1 MKKSNLGTEKSKP
14 SLSENENEN
23 NNKKSNII
31 GNLLNKNNLI
41 IVLLVIL
48 VFHFLIDL
56 SLLES
61 FGEKS
66 EWDDISVSTNI
77 TDKKIQL
84 NDTLKIIL
92 SKSLK
97 NLVFEIKTN
106 NQIKKI
112 TPIDLNIENNNQ
124 YNFLLNNLTLGKKEL
139 IIKSVNT
146 EKKVNFTLL
155 NNIAPK
161 VYDYEIINEFPRSMN
176 SYTQGLEFYND
187 TLYESLGRYGQS
199 KLVKVEFRTG
209 KKLKEI
215 NLASEYFA
223 EGITI
228 LNNKIFQL
236 TWKEKVG
243 FVYDID
249 NFNKINSFEY
259 ENSLEGWGICNNGI
273 KLYKSDGTE
282 KIWLLDPE
290 NLKEEDYIEIYTN
303 KNKVV
308 GLNELEWIN
317 GKIYANR
324 YLFDGIAIINPEN
337 GAIEGVINL
346 STLKNKVTQHE
357 NLDVIN
363 GIAYNKKRNSIF
375 VTGKMWD
382 KLFEIRIKK

>member
-1 MKKSNLGTEKSKP
+1 MKKSRR
-14 SLSENENEN
+14 
-23 NNKKSNII
+23 
-31 GNLLNKNNLI
+31 LI
-41 IVLLVIL
+41 IFLFLLSVLQ
-48 VFHFLIDL
+48 
-56 SLLES
+56 LES
-61 FGEKS
+61 CDENS
-66 EWDDISVSTNI
+66 ESDNISVSTNI

-259 ENSLEGWGICNNGI
+259 KNSLEGWGICNNGI

-290 NLKEEDYIEIYTN
+290 NLKEENYIEIYTN

-382 KLFEIRIKK
+382 KLFEIRIKN

>member
-1 MKKSNLGTEKSKP
+1 MKNSNKL
-14 SLSENENEN
+14 L
-23 NNKKSNII
+23 IFLF
-31 GNLLNKNNLI
+31 LLN
-41 IVLLVIL
+41 
-48 VFHFLIDL
+48 L

-61 FGEKS
+61 CEENS
-66 EWDDISVSTNI
+66 EWDDISISSNL
-77 TDKKIQL
+77 TDKKIKKD
-84 NDTLKIIL
+84 DTLKIKL
-92 SKSLK
+92 SKSSK
-97 NLVFEIKTN
+97 NLVFEIKSN

-112 TPIDLNIENNNQ
+112 SPLDLSFENNNQ

-139 IIKSVNT
+139 IIKSSNG

-155 NNIAPK
+155 NNVAPK
-161 VYDYEIINEFPRSMN
+161 IYNYEIINEFSRSKN

-199 KLVKVEFRTG
+199 KLVKVEFNTG

-215 NLASEYFA
+215 KLPSEYFA

-228 LNNKIFQL
+228 LNDKIFQL

-243 FVYDID
+243 FVYDVD
-249 NFNKINSFEY
+249 NFNRINTFEY
-259 ENSLEGWGICNNGI
+259 KNSIEGWGICNDGV
-273 KLYKSDGTE
+273 KLYKSDGTD
-282 KIWLLDPE
+282 KIWILNPE
-290 NLKEEDYIEIYTN
+290 NQKEESYIEIYTN

-308 GLNELEWIN
+308 GLNELEWID

-324 YLFDGIAIINPEN
+324 YLFDGIAIINPKN

-346 STLKNKVTQHE
+346 SSLKSRVTQHE
-357 NLDVIN
+357 KLDVIN

-382 KLFEIRIKK
+382 KLFEIRIKD

>member
-1 MKKSNLGTEKSKP
+1 MKNSNKL
-14 SLSENENEN
+14 L
-23 NNKKSNII
+23 IFLF
-31 GNLLNKNNLI
+31 LLN
-41 IVLLVIL
+41 
-48 VFHFLIDL
+48 L

-61 FGEKS
+61 CGENS
-66 EWDDISVSTNI
+66 EWDDISISSNL
-77 TDKKIQL
+77 TDKKIKTD
-84 NDTLKIIL
+84 DTLKIKL
-92 SKSLK
+92 SKSSK
-97 NLVFEIKTN
+97 NLVFEIKSN

-112 TPIDLNIENNNQ
+112 SPLDLSFENNNQ

-139 IIKSVNT
+139 IIKSSNG

-155 NNIAPK
+155 NNVAPK
-161 VYDYEIINEFPRSMN
+161 IYNYEIINEFSRSKN

-199 KLVKVEFRTG
+199 KLVKVEFNTG

-215 NLASEYFA
+215 KLPSEYFA

-228 LNNKIFQL
+228 LNDKIFQL

-243 FVYDID
+243 FVYDVD
-249 NFNKINSFEY
+249 NFNRINTFEY
-259 ENSLEGWGICNNGI
+259 KNSIEGWGICNDGN
-273 KLYKSDGTE
+273 KLYKSDGTD
-282 KIWLLDPE
+282 KIWILNPE
-290 NLKEEDYIEIYTN
+290 NQKEESYIEIYTN

-308 GLNELEWIN
+308 GLNELEWID

-324 YLFDGIAIINPEN
+324 YLFDGIAIINPKN

-346 STLKNKVTQHE
+346 SSLKSRVTQHE
-357 NLDVIN
+357 KLDVIN

-382 KLFEIRIKK
+382 KLFEIRIKD

>member
-1 MKKSNLGTEKSKP
+1 MKKSRR
-14 SLSENENEN
+14 
-23 NNKKSNII
+23 
-31 GNLLNKNNLI
+31 LI
-41 IVLLVIL
+41 IFLFLLSVLQ
-48 VFHFLIDL
+48 
-56 SLLES
+56 LES
-61 FGEKS
+61 CDENS
-66 EWDDISVSTNI
+66 ESDNISVSTNI

-199 KLVKVEFRTG
+199 KLVKVDFRTG

-382 KLFEIRIKK
+382 KLFEIRIKN

>member
-1 MKKSNLGTEKSKP
+1 MKNSNKL
-14 SLSENENEN
+14 L
-23 NNKKSNII
+23 IFLF
-31 GNLLNKNNLI
+31 LLN
-41 IVLLVIL
+41 
-48 VFHFLIDL
+48 L

-61 FGEKS
+61 CGENS
-66 EWDDISVSTNI
+66 EWDDISISSNL
-77 TDKKIQL
+77 TDKKIKID
-84 NDTLKIIL
+84 DTLKIKL
-92 SKSLK
+92 SKSSK
-97 NLVFEIKTN
+97 NLVFEIKSN

-112 TPIDLNIENNNQ
+112 SPLDLSFENNNQ

-139 IIKSVNT
+139 IIKSSNG

-155 NNIAPK
+155 NNVAPK
-161 VYDYEIINEFPRSMN
+161 IYNYEIINEFSRSKN

-199 KLVKVEFRTG
+199 KLVKVEFNTG

-215 NLASEYFA
+215 KLPSEYFA

-228 LNNKIFQL
+228 LNDKIFQL

-243 FVYDID
+243 FVYDVD
-249 NFNKINSFEY
+249 NFNRINTFEY
-259 ENSLEGWGICNNGI
+259 KNSIEGWGICNDGN
-273 KLYKSDGTE
+273 KLYKSDGTD
-282 KIWLLDPE
+282 KIWILNPE
-290 NLKEEDYIEIYTN
+290 NQKEESYIEIYTN

-308 GLNELEWIN
+308 GLNELEWID

-324 YLFDGIAIINPEN
+324 YLFDGIAIINPKN

-346 STLKNKVTQHE
+346 SSLKSRVTQHE
-357 NLDVIN
+357 KLDVIN

-382 KLFEIRIKK
+382 KLFEIRIKD

>member
-1 MKKSNLGTEKSKP
+1 MKKSRR
-14 SLSENENEN
+14 
-23 NNKKSNII
+23 
-31 GNLLNKNNLI
+31 LI
-41 IVLLVIL
+41 IFLFLLSVLQ
-48 VFHFLIDL
+48 
-56 SLLES
+56 LES
-61 FGEKS
+61 CDENS
-66 EWDDISVSTNI
+66 ESDNISVSTNI

-112 TPIDLNIENNNQ
+112 TPIDLNIENSNQ

>member
-1 MKKSNLGTEKSKP
+1 MKNSNK
-14 SLSENENEN
+14 
-23 NNKKSNII
+23 
-31 GNLLNKNNLI
+31 LLIFLFLI
-41 IVLLVIL
+41 I
-48 VFHFLIDL
+48 L

-61 FGEKS
+61 CGENS
-66 EWDDISVSTNI
+66 EWDDISISSNL
-77 TDKKIQL
+77 TDKKIKKD
-84 NDTLKIIL
+84 DTLKIKL
-92 SKSLK
+92 SKSSK
-97 NLVFEIKTN
+97 NLVFEIKSN

-112 TPIDLNIENNNQ
+112 SPLDLSFENNNQ

-139 IIKSVNT
+139 IIKSSNG

-155 NNIAPK
+155 NNVAPK
-161 VYDYEIINEFPRSMN
+161 IYNYEIINEFSRSKN

-199 KLVKVEFRTG
+199 KLVKVEFNTG

-215 NLASEYFA
+215 KLPSEYFA

-228 LNNKIFQL
+228 LNDKIFQL

-249 NFNKINSFEY
+249 NFNRINTFEY
-259 ENSLEGWGICNNGI
+259 KNSIEGWGICNDGN
-273 KLYKSDGTE
+273 KLYKSDGTD
-282 KIWLLDPE
+282 KIWILNPE
-290 NLKEEDYIEIYTN
+290 NQKEESYIEIYTN

-308 GLNELEWIN
+308 GLNELEWID

-324 YLFDGIAIINPEN
+324 YLFDGIAIINPKN

-346 STLKNKVTQHE
+346 SSLKSRVTQHE
-357 NLDVIN
+357 KLDVIN

-382 KLFEIRIKK
+382 KLFEIRIKD

>member
-1 MKKSNLGTEKSKP
+1 MKKSRR
-14 SLSENENEN
+14 
-23 NNKKSNII
+23 
-31 GNLLNKNNLI
+31 LI
-41 IVLLVIL
+41 IFLFLLSVLQ
-48 VFHFLIDL
+48 
-56 SLLES
+56 LES
-61 FGEKS
+61 CDENS
-66 EWDDISVSTNI
+66 ESDNISVSTNI

-282 KIWLLDPE
+282 KIWILDPE

>member
-1 MKKSNLGTEKSKP
+1 MKKSRR
-14 SLSENENEN
+14 
-23 NNKKSNII
+23 
-31 GNLLNKNNLI
+31 LI
-41 IVLLVIL
+41 IFLFLLSVLQ
-48 VFHFLIDL
+48 
-56 SLLES
+56 LES
-61 FGEKS
+61 CDENS
-66 EWDDISVSTNI
+66 ESDNISVSTNI

-290 NLKEEDYIEIYTN
+290 NLKEENYIEIYTN

>member
-1 MKKSNLGTEKSKP
+1 MKKSRR
-14 SLSENENEN
+14 
-23 NNKKSNII
+23 
-31 GNLLNKNNLI
+31 LI
-41 IVLLVIL
+41 IFLFLLSVLQ
-48 VFHFLIDL
+48 
-56 SLLES
+56 LES
-61 FGEKS
+61 CDENS
-66 EWDDISVSTNI
+66 ESDNISVSTNI

-112 TPIDLNIENNNQ
+112 TPIDLNVENNNQ

-228 LNNKIFQL
+228 LDNKIFQL

-259 ENSLEGWGICNNGI
+259 KNSLEGWGICNNGI

-382 KLFEIRIKK
+382 KLFEIRIKN

>member
-1 MKKSNLGTEKSKP
+1 MKNSNKL
-14 SLSENENEN
+14 L
-23 NNKKSNII
+23 IFLF
-31 GNLLNKNNLI
+31 LLN
-41 IVLLVIL
+41 
-48 VFHFLIDL
+48 L

-61 FGEKS
+61 CGENS
-66 EWDDISVSTNI
+66 EWDDISISSNL
-77 TDKKIQL
+77 TDKKIKKD
-84 NDTLKIIL
+84 DTLKIKL
-92 SKSLK
+92 SKSSK
-97 NLVFEIKTN
+97 NLVFEIKSN

-112 TPIDLNIENNNQ
+112 SPLDLSFENNNQ

-139 IIKSVNT
+139 IIKSSNG

-155 NNIAPK
+155 NNVAPK
-161 VYDYEIINEFPRSMN
+161 IYNYEIINEFSRSKN

-199 KLVKVEFRTG
+199 KLVKVEFNTG

-215 NLASEYFA
+215 KLPSEYFA

-228 LNNKIFQL
+228 LNDKIFQL

-243 FVYDID
+243 FVYDVD
-249 NFNKINSFEY
+249 NFNRINSFEY
-259 ENSLEGWGICNNGI
+259 NNSIEGWGICNDGN
-273 KLYKSDGTE
+273 KLYKSDGTD
-282 KIWLLDPE
+282 KIWILNPE
-290 NLKEEDYIEIYTN
+290 NQKEESYIEIYTN

-308 GLNELEWIN
+308 GLNELEWID

-324 YLFDGIAIINPEN
+324 YLFDGIAIINPKN

-346 STLKNKVTQHE
+346 SSLKSRVTQHE
-357 NLDVIN
+357 KLDVIN

-382 KLFEIRIKK
+382 KLFEIRIKD

>member
-1 MKKSNLGTEKSKP
+1 MKNSNKL
-14 SLSENENEN
+14 L
-23 NNKKSNII
+23 IFLF
-31 GNLLNKNNLI
+31 LLN
-41 IVLLVIL
+41 
-48 VFHFLIDL
+48 L

-61 FGEKS
+61 CGENS
-66 EWDDISVSTNI
+66 EWDDISISSNL
-77 TDKKIQL
+77 TDKKIKKD
-84 NDTLKIIL
+84 DTLKIKL
-92 SKSLK
+92 SKSSK
-97 NLVFEIKTN
+97 NLVFEIKSN

-112 TPIDLNIENNNQ
+112 NPLDLSFGDNNQ

-139 IIKSVNT
+139 IIKSSNG

-155 NNIAPK
+155 NNVAPK
-161 VYDYEIINEFPRSMN
+161 IYNYEIINEFSRSKN

-199 KLVKVEFRTG
+199 KLVKVEFNTG

-215 NLASEYFA
+215 KLPSEYFA

-228 LNNKIFQL
+228 LNDKIFQL

-243 FVYDID
+243 FVYDVD
-249 NFNKINSFEY
+249 NFNRINTFEY
-259 ENSLEGWGICNNGI
+259 KNSIEGWGICNDGN
-273 KLYKSDGTE
+273 KLYKSDGTD
-282 KIWLLDPE
+282 KIWILNPE
-290 NLKEEDYIEIYTN
+290 NQIEESYIEIYTN

-308 GLNELEWIN
+308 GLNELEWID

-324 YLFDGIAIINPEN
+324 YLFDGIAIINPKN

-346 STLKNKVTQHE
+346 SSLKSRVTQHE
-357 NLDVIN
+357 KLDVIN

-382 KLFEIRIKK
+382 KLFEIRIKD

>member
-1 MKKSNLGTEKSKP
+1 MKNSNK
-14 SLSENENEN
+14 
-23 NNKKSNII
+23 
-31 GNLLNKNNLI
+31 LLIFLFLI
-41 IVLLVIL
+41 I
-48 VFHFLIDL
+48 L

-61 FGEKS
+61 CGENS
-66 EWDDISVSTNI
+66 EWDDISISSNL
-77 TDKKIQL
+77 TDKKIKID
-84 NDTLKIIL
+84 DTLKIKL
-92 SKSLK
+92 SKSSK
-97 NLVFEIKTN
+97 NLVFEIKSN

-112 TPIDLNIENNNQ
+112 SPLDLSFENNNQ

-139 IIKSVNT
+139 IIKSSSG

-155 NNIAPK
+155 NNVAPK
-161 VYDYEIINEFPRSMN
+161 IYNYEIINEFSRSKN

-199 KLVKVEFRTG
+199 KLVKVEFNTG

-215 NLASEYFA
+215 KLPSEYFA

-228 LNNKIFQL
+228 LNDKIFQL

-249 NFNKINSFEY
+249 NFNRINTFEY
-259 ENSLEGWGICNNGI
+259 KNSLEGWGICNDGN
-273 KLYKSDGTE
+273 KLYKSDGTD
-282 KIWLLDPE
+282 KIWILNSE
-290 NLKEEDYIEIYTN
+290 NQKEESYIEIYTN

-308 GLNELEWIN
+308 GLNELEWID

-324 YLFDGIAIINPEN
+324 YLFDGIAIINPKN

-346 STLKNKVTQHE
+346 SSLKSRVTQHE
-357 NLDVIN
+357 KLDVIN

-382 KLFEIRIKK
+382 KLFEIRIKD

>member
-1 MKKSNLGTEKSKP
+1 MKNSNKL
-14 SLSENENEN
+14 L
-23 NNKKSNII
+23 IFLFLL
-31 GNLLNKNNLI
+31 NLL
-41 IVLLVIL
+41 
-48 VFHFLIDL
+48 
-56 SLLES
+56 LLES
-61 FGEKS
+61 CRENS
-66 EWDDISVSTNI
+66 EWDDISISSNL
-77 TDKKIQL
+77 TDKKIKKD
-84 NDTLKIIL
+84 DTLKIKL
-92 SKSLK
+92 SESSK
-97 NLVFEIKTN
+97 NLVFEIKSN

-112 TPIDLNIENNNQ
+112 SPLDLSFENNNQ

-139 IIKSVNT
+139 IIKSSNG

-155 NNIAPK
+155 NNVAPK
-161 VYDYEIINEFPRSMN
+161 IYNYEIINEFSRSKN

-199 KLVKVEFRTG
+199 KLVKVEFNTG

-215 NLASEYFA
+215 KLPSEYFA

-228 LNNKIFQL
+228 LNDKIFQL

-249 NFNKINSFEY
+249 NFNRINTFEY
-259 ENSLEGWGICNNGI
+259 KNSIEGWGICNDGN
-273 KLYKSDGTE
+273 KLYKSDGTD
-282 KIWLLDPE
+282 KIWILNPE
-290 NLKEEDYIEIYTN
+290 NQKEESYIEIYTN

-308 GLNELEWIN
+308 GLNELEWID

-324 YLFDGIAIINPEN
+324 YLFDGIAIINPKN

-346 STLKNKVTQHE
+346 SSLKSRVTQHE
-357 NLDVIN
+357 KLDVIN

-382 KLFEIRIKK
+382 KLFEIRIKD

>member
-1 MKKSNLGTEKSKP
+1 MKNSNK
-14 SLSENENEN
+14 
-23 NNKKSNII
+23 
-31 GNLLNKNNLI
+31 LLIFLFLI
-41 IVLLVIL
+41 I
-48 VFHFLIDL
+48 L

-61 FGEKS
+61 CGEKS
-66 EWDDISVSTNI
+66 EWDDISISSNL
-77 TDKKIQL
+77 TDKKIKKD
-84 NDTLKIIL
+84 DTLKIKL
-92 SKSLK
+92 SKSSK
-97 NLVFEIKTN
+97 NLVFEIKSN

-112 TPIDLNIENNNQ
+112 SPLDLSFENNNQ

-139 IIKSVNT
+139 IIKSSNG

-155 NNIAPK
+155 NNVAPK
-161 VYDYEIINEFPRSMN
+161 IYNYEIINEFSRSKN

-199 KLVKVEFRTG
+199 KLVKVEFNTG

-215 NLASEYFA
+215 KLPSEYFA

-228 LNNKIFQL
+228 LNDKIFQL

-249 NFNKINSFEY
+249 NFNRINTFEY
-259 ENSLEGWGICNNGI
+259 KNSIEGWGICNDGN
-273 KLYKSDGTE
+273 KLYKSDGTD
-282 KIWLLDPE
+282 KIWILNPE
-290 NLKEEDYIEIYTN
+290 NQKEESYIEIYTN

-308 GLNELEWIN
+308 GLNELEWID

-324 YLFDGIAIINPEN
+324 YLFDGIAIINPKN

-346 STLKNKVTQHE
+346 SSLKSRVTQHE
-357 NLDVIN
+357 KLDVIN

-382 KLFEIRIKK
+382 KLFEIRIKD

>member
-1 MKKSNLGTEKSKP
+1 MKNSNKL
-14 SLSENENEN
+14 L
-23 NNKKSNII
+23 IFLF
-31 GNLLNKNNLI
+31 LLN
-41 IVLLVIL
+41 
-48 VFHFLIDL
+48 L

-61 FGEKS
+61 CGENS
-66 EWDDISVSTNI
+66 EWDDISISSNL
-77 TDKKIQL
+77 TDKKIKKD
-84 NDTLKIIL
+84 DTLKIKL
-92 SKSLK
+92 SKSSK
-97 NLVFEIKTN
+97 NLVFEIKSN

-112 TPIDLNIENNNQ
+112 SPLDLSFENNNQ

-139 IIKSVNT
+139 IIKSSNG

-155 NNIAPK
+155 NNVAPK
-161 VYDYEIINEFPRSMN
+161 IYNYEIINEFSRSKN

-199 KLVKVEFRTG
+199 KLVKVEFNTG

-215 NLASEYFA
+215 KLPSEYFA

-228 LNNKIFQL
+228 LNDKIFQL

-243 FVYDID
+243 FVYDVD
-249 NFNKINSFEY
+249 NFNRINTFEY
-259 ENSLEGWGICNNGI
+259 KNSIEGWGICNDGN
-273 KLYKSDGTE
+273 KLYKSDGTD
-282 KIWLLDPE
+282 KIWILNPE
-290 NLKEEDYIEIYTN
+290 NQKEESYIEIYTN

-308 GLNELEWIN
+308 GLNELEWID

-324 YLFDGIAIINPEN
+324 YLFDGIAIINPKN

-346 STLKNKVTQHE
+346 SSLKSRVTQHE
-357 NLDVIN
+357 KLDVIN

-382 KLFEIRIKK
+382 KLFEIRIKD

>member
-1 MKKSNLGTEKSKP
+1 MKKSRR
-14 SLSENENEN
+14 
-23 NNKKSNII
+23 
-31 GNLLNKNNLI
+31 LI
-41 IVLLVIL
+41 IFLFLLSVLQ
-48 VFHFLIDL
+48 
-56 SLLES
+56 LES
-61 FGEKS
+61 CDENS
-66 EWDDISVSTNI
+66 ESDNISVSTNI

-249 NFNKINSFEY
+249 NFNKINSFKY
-259 ENSLEGWGICNNGI
+259 KNSLEGWGICNNGI

>member
-1 MKKSNLGTEKSKP
+1 MKNSNKL
-14 SLSENENEN
+14 L
-23 NNKKSNII
+23 IFLF
-31 GNLLNKNNLI
+31 LLN
-41 IVLLVIL
+41 
-48 VFHFLIDL
+48 L

-61 FGEKS
+61 CEENSK
-66 EWDDISVSTNI
+66 WDDISISSNL
-77 TDKKIQL
+77 TDKKIKKD
-84 NDTLKIIL
+84 DTLKIKL
-92 SKSLK
+92 SKSSK
-97 NLVFEIKTN
+97 NLVFEIKSN

-112 TPIDLNIENNNQ
+112 SPLDLSFENNNQ
-124 YNFLLNNLTLGKKEL
+124 YNFILNNLTLGKKEL
-139 IIKSVNT
+139 IIKSSDG

-155 NNIAPK
+155 NNVAPK
-161 VYDYEIINEFPRSMN
+161 IYNYEIINEFSRSKN

-199 KLVKVEFRTG
+199 KLVKVEFNTG

-215 NLASEYFA
+215 KLPSEYFA

-228 LNNKIFQL
+228 LNDKIFQL

-249 NFNKINSFEY
+249 NFNRINTFEY
-259 ENSLEGWGICNNGI
+259 KNSIEGWGICNDGN
-273 KLYKSDGTE
+273 KLYKSDGTD
-282 KIWLLDPE
+282 KIWILNPE
-290 NLKEEDYIEIYTN
+290 NQIEESYIEIYTN

-308 GLNELEWIN
+308 GLNELEWID

-324 YLFDGIAIINPEN
+324 YLFDGIAIINPKN

-346 STLKNKVTQHE
+346 SSLKSRVTQHE
-357 NLDVIN
+357 KLDVIN

-382 KLFEIRIKK
+382 KLFEIRIKD

>member
-1 MKKSNLGTEKSKP
+1 MKKSRR
-14 SLSENENEN
+14 
-23 NNKKSNII
+23 
-31 GNLLNKNNLI
+31 LI
-41 IVLLVIL
+41 IFLFLLSVLQ
-48 VFHFLIDL
+48 
-56 SLLES
+56 LES
-61 FGEKS
+61 CDENS
-66 EWDDISVSTNI
+66 DSDNISVSTNI

-187 TLYESLGRYGQS
+187 TLYESLGRYGKS

>member
-1 MKKSNLGTEKSKP
+1 MKKSRR
-14 SLSENENEN
+14 
-23 NNKKSNII
+23 
-31 GNLLNKNNLI
+31 LI
-41 IVLLVIL
+41 IFLFLLSVLQ
-48 VFHFLIDL
+48 
-56 SLLES
+56 LES
-61 FGEKS
+61 CDENS
-66 EWDDISVSTNI
+66 ESDNISVRTNI

-290 NLKEEDYIEIYTN
+290 NLKEENYIEIYTN

>member
-1 MKKSNLGTEKSKP
+1 MKNSNKL
-14 SLSENENEN
+14 L
-23 NNKKSNII
+23 IFLF
-31 GNLLNKNNLI
+31 LLN
-41 IVLLVIL
+41 
-48 VFHFLIDL
+48 L

-61 FGEKS
+61 CGESS
-66 EWDDISVSTNI
+66 EWDDISISSNL
-77 TDKKIQL
+77 TDKKIKKD
-84 NDTLKIIL
+84 DTLKIKL
-92 SKSLK
+92 SKSSK
-97 NLVFEIKTN
+97 NLVFEIKSN

-112 TPIDLNIENNNQ
+112 SPVDLSFENNNQ

-139 IIKSVNT
+139 IIKSSNG

-155 NNIAPK
+155 NNVAPK
-161 VYDYEIINEFPRSMN
+161 IYNYEIINEFSRSKN

-199 KLVKVEFRTG
+199 KLVKVEFNTG

-215 NLASEYFA
+215 KLPSEYFA

-228 LNNKIFQL
+228 LNDKIFQL

-249 NFNKINSFEY
+249 NFNRINTFEY
-259 ENSLEGWGICNNGI
+259 KNSIEGWGICNDGN
-273 KLYKSDGTE
+273 KLYKSDGTD
-282 KIWLLDPE
+282 KIWILNPE
-290 NLKEEDYIEIYTN
+290 NQIEESYIEIYTN

-308 GLNELEWIN
+308 GLNELEWID

-324 YLFDGIAIINPEN
+324 YLFDGIAIINPKN

-346 STLKNKVTQHE
+346 SSLKSRVTQHE
-357 NLDVIN
+357 KLDVIN

-382 KLFEIRIKK
+382 KLFEIRIKD

>member
-1 MKKSNLGTEKSKP
+1 MKNSNKL
-14 SLSENENEN
+14 L
-23 NNKKSNII
+23 IFLF
-31 GNLLNKNNLI
+31 LLN
-41 IVLLVIL
+41 
-48 VFHFLIDL
+48 L

-61 FGEKS
+61 CREKS
-66 EWDDISVSTNI
+66 EWDDISISSNL
-77 TDKKIQL
+77 TDKKIKKD
-84 NDTLKIIL
+84 DTLKIKL
-92 SKSLK
+92 SKGSK
-97 NLVFEIKTN
+97 NLVFEIKSN

-112 TPIDLNIENNNQ
+112 SPLDLSFENNNQ

-139 IIKSVNT
+139 IIKSSNG

-155 NNIAPK
+155 NNVAPK
-161 VYDYEIINEFPRSMN
+161 IYNYEIINEFSRSKN

-199 KLVKVEFRTG
+199 KLVKVEFNTG

-215 NLASEYFA
+215 KLPSEYFA
-223 EGITI
+223 EGITV
-228 LNNKIFQL
+228 LNDKIFQL

-249 NFNKINSFEY
+249 NFNRINTFEY
-259 ENSLEGWGICNNGI
+259 KNSIEGWGICNDGN
-273 KLYKSDGTE
+273 KLYKSDGTD
-282 KIWLLDPE
+282 KIWILNPE
-290 NLKEEDYIEIYTN
+290 NQKEESYIEIYTN

-308 GLNELEWIN
+308 GLNELEWID

-324 YLFDGIAIINPEN
+324 YLFDGIAIINPKN

-346 STLKNKVTQHE
+346 SSLKSRVTQHE
-357 NLDVIN
+357 KLDVIN

-382 KLFEIRIKK
+382 KLFEIRIKD